1 MSGPASNSMASGPS
15 MTRWWQAGLAMLLVL
30 STLLIVYSET
40 AMAMVEIWHRSETFA
55 HAFVVPPISLWLV
68 WRQRQTILQL
78 TPQPSLLFLLPLAL
92 FAFAWLLGETAAVNA
107 LTQFALVGMLVA
119 SVPLVLGWS
128 VAKQIAFPLLFLF
141 FCVPVGEFMMP
152 ALMDL
157 TADFTVAA
165 LRLTGIPVYREGLQF
180 VIPSGNWSV
189 VEACSGLRYLIAS
202 VMVGTLF
209 AYLNYQSSRR
219 RLVFIVVATLLP
231 LLANWLRAYLI
242 VMLGHLSSNK
252 LAAGADHLIYGWV
265 FFGIVMLGLFMIGA
279 RWSEPEVSP
288 SASDVPVKP
297 KASKALWPAV
307 LTATALVVAPVMVL
321 DKLEARQ
328 GAVTLH
334 LPELTGWQIEA
345 GVPAE
350 WAPVFLR
357 PAAEQN
363 ANYVKDGR
371 RVGLHLAFYR
381 DQSADSKLITSSN
394 QLVSSDDKRWARV
407 GGGTQSA
414 MIGSGPLTVRSAELR
429 SAVQLGASSE
439 RLQVWQF
446 YWVGGQL
453 TSSDA
458 RAKLYGALQ
467 RLTGQGDD
475 GASVIIYTR
484 KDADNPGAADLALKA
499 FAEQNWSSIAA
510 ALERASSAKP

>member
-1 MSGPASNSMASGPS
+1 MSGLASNPIASGPS
-15 MTRWWQAGLAMLLVL
+15 MARWWQAGLAMLLVL
-30 STLLIVYSET
+30 STLLTVYSDTAT
-40 AMAMVEIWHRSETFA
+40 AMVQIWHRSETFA
-55 HAFVVPPISLWLV
+55 HAFVVPPISLWLI
-68 WRQRQTILQL
+68 WRQRQTLLQL
-78 TPQPSLLFLLPLAL
+78 TPQPSLLFFLPLAL

-128 VAKQIAFPLLFLF
+128 VAKQIAFPMLFLF

-152 ALMDL
+152 ALMEM

-165 LRLTGIPVYREGLQF
+165 LRLTGVPVYREGLQF

-209 AYLNYQSSRR
+209 AYLNYQSWRR

-279 RWSEPEVSP
+279 RWSEPEASP
-288 SASDVPVKP
+288 SVSDFPVKP
-297 KASKALWPAV
+297 NLSKALWPAV
-307 LTATALVVAPVMVL
+307 VTATALVVAPVMVF
-321 DKLEARQ
+321 DRLEARQ
-328 GAVTLH
+328 GAVTLQP
-334 LPELTGWQIEA
+334 PELLRWQIEA
-345 GVPAE
+345 GVPAA
-350 WAPVFLR
+350 WSPVFLR
-357 PAAEQN
+357 PAAEQSF
-363 ANYVKDGR
+363 NYVKDGR

-381 DQSADSKLITSSN
+381 DQNVTSKLITSSN

-407 GGGTQSA
+407 GGGTQSV

-446 YWVGGQL
+446 YWVGGRL

-467 RLTGQGDD
+467 RLTGRGDD
-475 GASVIIYTR
+475 GASIIIYTR
-484 KDADNPGAADLALKA
+484 KDADTGTTPDQVLRA
-499 FAEQNWSSIAA
+499 FIEENWPRIAA
-510 ALERASSAKP
+510 TLERTSAATP